1 MKISYLFLN
10 YLIFLRSV
18 VGIPVAEGAT
28 GYMDFPVT
36 EGGALFLSPVEQE
49 IVSEI
54 NLLRS
59 DPAGYAGK
67 YLEPLTGCYR
77 GSMLY
82 IPGQSPVRT
91 REGLVALR
99 DAIRCLKISAPAPP
113 LHPSL
118 NLTLASRDLRNDQA
132 RYGGTGHTGTDGS
145 SAQARIRKY
154 GRINKAIGE
163 NIFYGEEDPKL
174 IILHLVIDDGTLS
187 RGHRLN
193 LLDKDYRMIGVAM
206 GTHPEWKYFC
216 VMNFADDLK

>member
-1 MKISYLFLN
+1 
-10 YLIFLRSV
+10 
-18 VGIPVAEGAT
+18 VGFPVAEGVA
-28 GYMDFPVT
+28 GKMDLP
-36 EGGALFLSPVEQE
+36 EAKGGALFLSTVEQE

-67 YLEPLTGCYR
+67 YLEPLIGCYR
-77 GSMLY
+77 GSLLNL
-82 IPGQSPVRT
+82 PGQSPVRT

-113 LHPSL
+113 LLPDL

-132 RYGGTGHTGTDGS
+132 RYGGTGHTGNDGS
-145 SAQARIRKY
+145 SAQARIRKH

-163 NIFYGEEDPKL
+163 NIFYGEEDPRL
-174 IILHLVIDDGTLS
+174 IILHLVIDDGTPG

-193 LLDKDYRMIGVAM
+193 LLDKDYRLIGVAM
-206 GTHPEWKYFC
+206 GSHPEWKFVC
-216 VMNFADDLK
+216 VMNFVDDLK